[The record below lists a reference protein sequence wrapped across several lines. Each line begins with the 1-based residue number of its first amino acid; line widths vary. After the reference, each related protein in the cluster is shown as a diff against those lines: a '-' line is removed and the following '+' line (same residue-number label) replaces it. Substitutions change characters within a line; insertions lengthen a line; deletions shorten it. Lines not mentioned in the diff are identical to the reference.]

1 MISRINVYGLVR
13 IRKWDLSGG
22 QKKLVGY
29 WEKRNKLTNQFLEDM
44 VDNII
49 NPANYTAGSRDYTM
63 VEEVRVYGDVN
74 PYTPSSPQKTDTVS
88 IFNDPSPPYSP
99 RPHISKSKTA
109 TTLTTAAPLTGYA
122 QTSFSIDEGDLLNG
136 NSQYYLM
143 EAGLFCKASDR
154 LWARVI
160 LPSEGVQGLY
170 KNGTSSAFDF
180 DWIIIFNIK

>member
-22 QKKLVGY
+22 QKKLIGY

-49 NPANYTAGSRDYTM
+49 NPANYKAGSRDYTM
-63 VEEVRVYGDVN
+63 VGEVRVYGDAS
-74 PYTPSSPQKTDTVS
+74 PYIPSTPQKTDTVAVFGQHS
-88 IFNDPSPPYSP
+88 Y
-99 RPHISKSKTA
+99 ISKSKA
-109 TTLTTAAPLTGYA
+109 SNTLTTADPLTGYA

-136 NSQYYLM
+136 QDQYYLM
-143 EAGLFCKASDR
+143 EMGLFCKASDR

-160 LPSEGVQGLY
+160 LPSDATNRPGLF
-170 KNGTSSAFDF
+170 KNGTLSAFDF
-180 DWIIIFNIK
+180 DWIIIFDIK